1 MNYQLISISSSK
13 LKIRQINSI
22 CILKD
27 KYWKFGIKSQ
37 KEWYKKNVKK
47 NDIHNLFY
55 IKSKLAGYTLLRKRT
70 CESKIL
76 GKRIN
81 YFLFDTFIID
91 PKFRKK
97 KLSDILMNFNNTIIN
112 QSGYFSFLLCEN
124 KMINF
129 YEKYKWKRVNKTNV
143 ELKDHLF
150 SNNGMVFNTKKKY
163 KKFIL
168 YFKK

>member
-1 MNYQLISISSSK
+1 
-13 LKIRQINSI
+13 
-22 CILKD
+22 
-27 KYWKFGIKSQ
+27 
-37 KEWYKKNVKK
+37 
-47 NDIHNLFY
+47 
-55 IKSKLAGYTLLRKRT
+55 
-70 CESKIL
+70 
-76 GKRIN
+76 
-81 YFLFDTFIID
+81 
-91 PKFRKK
+91 
-97 KLSDILMNFNNTIIN
+97 MNFNNTIIN

-150 SNNGMVFNTKKKY
+150 SNNGMVFNTKKKF